1 MVAPFGLS
9 IAQQIAARFAA
20 QPEVTAV
27 ALGGSRS
34 TGAADPRA
42 DIDLYVYAAPPIAVA
57 TRAAIASAMA
67 APGPR
72 EIDNHFWEP
81 GDEWALASADDTL
94 RIDIMYRAPAWI
106 EAELDRVLV
115 RHEAS
120 LGYST
125 CLWHNVRH
133 ASVLYDRDGWFA
145 QLQGIAAAPYPEELR
160 RATVATN
167 RAVVRGIHS
176 SLAAPARTRGRARGP
191 CRGAAPTHRDPGELL
206 RHPLRDQPADPP
218 EREAPRRPGTRTV
231 RPPPGQLPGV
241 THHPPRHATRTGDAR
256 PRCHAA
262 ERPGYAAPRRRFTV
276 SAGYV
281 GEPLPCR

>member
-42 DIDLYVYAAPPIAVA
+42 DIDLYVYAAPPLAVA

-145 QLQGIAAAPYPEELR
+145 QLQGIAAAPYPAELR
-160 RATVATN
+160 RAIVATN

-176 SLAAPARTRGRARGP
+176 SLLHQLERAVERGDRVGIQHRLTAILASYFDIIFALNRQTHPGEKRLLALARGQCAHLP
-191 CRGAAPTHRDPGELL
+191 ANFPTTLDALLDTPPSPTIVGLVIALLDELDTLLHAEGL
-206 RHPLRDQPADPP
+206 R
-218 EREAPRRPGTRTV
+218 
-231 RPPPGQLPGV
+231 
-241 THHPPRHATRTGDAR
+241 
-256 PRCHAA
+256 
-262 ERPGYAAPRRRFTV
+262 
-276 SAGYV
+276 
-281 GEPLPCR
+281 

>member
-145 QLQGIAAAPYPEELR
+145 QLQGIAAAPIPQ
-160 RATVATN
+160 
-167 RAVVRGIHS
+167 S
-176 SLAAPARTRGRARGP
+176 CAAPSSPRIAPSCAASIRRCCTSSNARSSAG
-191 CRGAAPTHRDPGELL
+191 
-206 RHPLRDQPADPP
+206 
-218 EREAPRRPGTRTV
+218 
-231 RPPPGQLPGV
+231 
-241 THHPPRHATRTGDAR
+241 
-256 PRCHAA
+256 
-262 ERPGYAAPRRRFTV
+262 TV
-276 SAGYV
+276 SASSTGSPRSWRVTSTSSSRSTARPIRAKNASSRWRAVSARIYPPTSRPRSTRSSTHHRARLSSGSLSRCWMSWIRCCTPKGCARACLTEDV
-281 GEPLPCR
+281 ALD

>member
-42 DIDLYVYAAPPIAVA
+42 DIDLYVYAAPPLAVA
-57 TRAAIASAMA
+57 TRAAIAEAMA

-81 GDEWALASADDTL
+81 GDEWALASADGTL

-160 RATVATN
+160 RAIVATN

-176 SLAAPARTRGRARGP
+176 SLL
-191 CRGAAPTHRDPGELL
+191 H
-206 RHPLRDQPADPP
+206 
-218 EREAPRRPGTRTV
+218 
-231 RPPPGQLPGV
+231 QLEI
-241 THHPPRHATRTGDAR
+241 
-256 PRCHAA
+256 AA
-262 ERPGYAAPRRRFTV
+262 ERGDRVGIQHRLTAILASYFDILFATNWRTHPGEKRLVALALEQCDR
-276 SAGYV
+276 
-281 GEPLPCR
+281 LPANFPASLTILLDTPPGPATLDLVVTLLNDLDTLLLAEGLR

>member
-42 DIDLYVYAAPPIAVA
+42 DIDLYVYAAPPLAVA
-57 TRAAIASAMA
+57 TRAAIAEAMA

-81 GDEWALASADDTL
+81 GDEWALASADGTL
-94 RIDIMYRAPAWI
+94 CIDIMYRAPAWI

-160 RATVATN
+160 RAIVATN

-176 SLAAPARTRGRARGP
+176 SLL
-191 CRGAAPTHRDPGELL
+191 H
-206 RHPLRDQPADPP
+206 
-218 EREAPRRPGTRTV
+218 
-231 RPPPGQLPGV
+231 QLEI
-241 THHPPRHATRTGDAR
+241 
-256 PRCHAA
+256 AA
-262 ERPGYAAPRRRFTV
+262 ERGDRVGIQHRLTAILASYFDILFATNWRTHPGEKRLVALALEQCDR
-276 SAGYV
+276 
-281 GEPLPCR
+281 LPANFPASLTILLDTPPGPATLDLVVTLLNDLDTLLLAEGLR

>member
-176 SLAAPARTRGRARGP
+176 SLLHQLERAVERGDRVAVQHRLTAILASYFDILFATNRRTHPSEKRLVALALEQCDRLPANFPASLTI
-191 CRGAAPTHRDPGELL
+191 LL
-206 RHPLRDQPADPP
+206 D
-218 EREAPRRPGTRTV
+218 T
-231 RPPPGQLPGV
+231 PPGPATLDLVV
-241 THHPPRHATRTGDAR
+241 TLLNDLDTLLL
-256 PRCHAA
+256 A
-262 ERPGYAAPRRRFTV
+262 EGLR
-276 SAGYV
+276 
-281 GEPLPCR
+281 